1 MNEMKQLYIALFL
14 LMSALVTSCGDRET
28 ERLLDDVDSY
38 IREFPDS
45 ALKVLRDVDPR
56 NLNTNRLRAQ
66 YSLLHA
72 MALDKNYIDT
82 TDISVVMPAV
92 DYYKRHGNA
101 DEKLR
106 AYFYLGRIYQN
117 DGKLDKAAVAY
128 SLAEEAAE
136 DANDEV
142 QKGLLYMNFS
152 FIYNKVHNT
161 NKELEY
167 ARKGL
172 ASYQEVND
180 TSHINLAY
188 GDLALAYHS
197 KLDWRKADSL
207 YSLGIEKAKYD
218 TLVEINLLSNYAK
231 MKMIQSEPDPQGAID
246 LLDRMYRDYHQPLS
260 IMDYGV
266 YAYALELIGSKDACD
281 QILCQLE
288 NLDSRHKEG
297 ALNWLYRIY
306 MNRSDYKNALDYV
319 LATIKQNNN
328 DIDSLLAVP
337 VSEGLKNHF
346 MSVAY
351 ENRARSQRIAMIS
364 VSFITVMILLFIIL
378 YLRQRLLR
386 MKERESENRM
396 SLLLKES
403 NDVLERENQELK
415 SKNSEYEEERVKLR
429 KSFATIY
436 KDRFATIGE
445 LCKAFFDSKGR
456 KDQKDI
462 IYYRVERLIAGVSD
476 DSKLHAKFEAQIN
489 RELDG
494 IITHLKNDI
503 GELNKLDERFICYII
518 AGFDTQTISSILDL
532 SVPNIYTKKSRLRER
547 IKKMDSPYK
556 DDYLQM
562 I

>member
-1 MNEMKQLYIALFL
+1 
-14 LMSALVTSCGDRET
+14 
-28 ERLLDDVDSY
+28 
-38 IREFPDS
+38 
-45 ALKVLRDVDPR
+45 
-56 NLNTNRLRAQ
+56 
-66 YSLLHA
+66 
-72 MALDKNYIDT
+72 
-82 TDISVVMPAV
+82 
-92 DYYKRHGNA
+92 
-101 DEKLR
+101 
-106 AYFYLGRIYQN
+106 
-117 DGKLDKAAVAY
+117 
-128 SLAEEAAE
+128 
-136 DANDEV
+136 
-142 QKGLLYMNFS
+142 
-152 FIYNKVHNT
+152 
-161 NKELEY
+161 
-167 ARKGL
+167 
-172 ASYQEVND
+172 
-180 TSHINLAY
+180 
-188 GDLALAYHS
+188 
-197 KLDWRKADSL
+197 
-207 YSLGIEKAKYD
+207 
-218 TLVEINLLSNYAK
+218 
-231 MKMIQSEPDPQGAID
+231 
-246 LLDRMYRDYHQPLS
+246 
-260 IMDYGV
+260 
-266 YAYALELIGSKDACD
+266 
-281 QILCQLE
+281 
-288 NLDSRHKEG
+288 
-297 ALNWLYRIY
+297 

-403 NDVLERENQELK
+403 NDVLEREKQELK

-503 GELNKLDERFICYII
+503 GELDKLDERFICYII

>member
-14 LMSALVTSCGDRET
+14 LMSALVMSCGDRET

-207 YSLGIEKAKYD
+207 GS
-218 TLVEINLLSNYAK
+218 S
-231 MKMIQSEPDPQGAID
+231 AI
-246 LLDRMYRDYHQPLS
+246 
-260 IMDYGV
+260 
-266 YAYALELIGSKDACD
+266 
-281 QILCQLE
+281 
-288 NLDSRHKEG
+288 
-297 ALNWLYRIY
+297 
-306 MNRSDYKNALDYV
+306 
-319 LATIKQNNN
+319 
-328 DIDSLLAVP
+328 
-337 VSEGLKNHF
+337 
-346 MSVAY
+346 
-351 ENRARSQRIAMIS
+351 
-364 VSFITVMILLFIIL
+364 
-378 YLRQRLLR
+378 
-386 MKERESENRM
+386 
-396 SLLLKES
+396 
-403 NDVLERENQELK
+403 
-415 SKNSEYEEERVKLR
+415 
-429 KSFATIY
+429 
-436 KDRFATIGE
+436 
-445 LCKAFFDSKGR
+445 
-456 KDQKDI
+456 
-462 IYYRVERLIAGVSD
+462 
-476 DSKLHAKFEAQIN
+476 
-489 RELDG
+489 
-494 IITHLKNDI
+494 
-503 GELNKLDERFICYII
+503 
-518 AGFDTQTISSILDL
+518 
-532 SVPNIYTKKSRLRER
+532 
-547 IKKMDSPYK
+547 
-556 DDYLQM
+556 
-562 I
+562 